1 MRKRQMML
9 AILCAALWA
18 AAIPSGAATRDEA
31 MGKISPW
38 VLDKTAGGAKSSFIV
53 VFAQQVDTSGA
64 AWLPTKKDK
73 GRYVCDLLMNT
84 AEASQGPL
92 RNYLLSRGV
101 RFRPYWIV
109 NMLTVEEGDFSLAL
123 DLAYSDDVKAI
134 EGNPTIHN
142 ALPTPEEVVA
152 GDQRLA
158 QDVRRLAEGTAPET
172 VQWGILNTNAPSVWS
187 AGVSGSGIVIGGEDT
202 GYYWQHGELQTK
214 YRGWNGTTADHNYNW
229 HDAVHSGGNTGN
241 CTGPNMT
248 SPCDDGGGGTTYH
261 GTHTMGTMVGGDGPA
276 KGTNDYGMAYG
287 AKWIGCR
294 NMDRGNGT
302 PTLYIECHQWML
314 APTDLSGNNPDPSK
328 APHVINNSWGCPT
341 SEGCPQGS
349 NILLAS
355 IQNLVNAGIVYEASN
370 GNDGPGCGSVET
382 GTNAGPPAIY
392 GKPWV
397 FSTGAFN
404 ISNVLA
410 SFSSLGPVTINGSRI
425 KPDISAPGVSVTSS
439 WCCSTTS
446 TSTISGTSMA
456 GPHVSGAVAL
466 LLSAR
471 PALVGQVERVQYALQ
486 QTTAHD
492 VTNGGQPTSCGGTT
506 WTSYPSNFYG
516 WGRLNV
522 QAAVGSVCTAAQLA
536 TPAAPSLVMG
546 CSSMGISWSAV
557 AGATDYEVWRADAS
571 ASCRPMAQVA
581 STTGGATTIAD
592 SGLAAHTSYSYYL
605 LAKNGSCTTV
615 AGPCATAATTCSP
628 PPEIAAGTS
637 AITATNWSGTGTL
650 SWPASALAS
659 SYTLYRG
666 ALADLPKLLDSSVDS
681 CRRYQGSAATAAVPE
696 DPAAASG
703 RFYWYLVTGSNGNG
717 EGSAGNATSG
727 SRVVNASGTC
737 P

>member
-1 MRKRQMML
+1 MIRRQML
-9 AILCAALWA
+9 LGVLCAALWA

-53 VFAQQVDTSGA
+53 VFAQQADTSGA
-64 AWLPTKKDK
+64 AWLPTKEDK
-73 GRYVCDLLMNT
+73 GRYVCDLLMKT
-84 AEASQGPL
+84 ADASQGPL
-92 RNYLLSRGV
+92 RNYLLSQGV

-142 ALPTPEEVVA
+142 DLPTPDEVVA
-152 GDQRLA
+152 RDQRLA
-158 QDVRRLAEGTAPET
+158 QDVRRLARGMAPET
-172 VQWGILNTNAPSVWS
+172 IEWGITNTNAPSVWS
-187 AGVSGSGIVIGGEDT
+187 AGSSGSGIVIGGEDT
-202 GYYWQHGELQTK
+202 GYYWQHNELKSK
-214 YRGWNGTTADHNYNW
+214 YRGWNGTIADHNYNW
-229 HDAVHSGGNTGN
+229 HDAVHSGSGVGGN
-241 CTGPNMT
+241 CTGPNMMA
-248 SPCDDGGGGTTYH
+248 PCDDYGH
-261 GTHTMGTMVGGDGPA
+261 GTHTMGTMVGGDGP
-276 KGTNDYGMAYG
+276 GSDTYDYGMAYG

-294 NMDRGNGT
+294 NMNVGNGT

-314 APTDLSGNNPDPSK
+314 APTDLNGNNPDPSK

-370 GNDGPGCGSVET
+370 GNDGDSGCGGVET
-382 GTNAGPPAIY
+382 GPLAGPPAIY
-392 GKPWV
+392 ARPWV
-397 FSTGAFN
+397 FSTGA
-404 ISNVLA
+404 IDSSNRLA
-410 SFSSLGPVTINGSRI
+410 GFSSLGPVTINGSRI
-425 KPDISAPGVSVTSS
+425 KPDIAAPGVGILSAG
-439 WCCSTTS
+439 CCTDPNARTYKQ
-446 TSTISGTSMA
+446 GTSMA

-471 PALVGQVERVQYALQ
+471 PALAGQVERVQYAFE

-492 VTNGGQPTSCGGTT
+492 VTRNGQPTTCGTTT

-522 QAAVGSVCTAAQLA
+522 QAAVSSVCTSAQLA
-536 TPAAPSLVMG
+536 TPAAPSLTMG

-557 AGATDYEVWRADAS
+557 SGATDYEVWRADAS

-581 STTGGATTIAD
+581 STTGGATTYTD
-592 SGLAAHTSYSYYL
+592 SGLAASTAYSYYL

-615 AGPCATAATTCSP
+615 AGPCATATTTCSL
-628 PPEIAAGTS
+628 PPEIAAGS
-637 AITATNWSGTGTL
+637 SVATAMGWPDKNTVNWPT
-650 SWPASALAS
+650 SALAS

-666 ALADLPKLLDSSVDS
+666 TPADLPKLLDAQVDS
-681 CRRYQGSAATAAVPE
+681 CRRYQG
-696 DPAAASG
+696 AAASATVSEDPSAVPG

-717 EGSAGNATSG
+717 EGSAGNATAG
-727 SRVVNASGTC
+727 ARVVNASGTC